1 VASHAGEATTLSR
14 RKVKNALFS
23 LLALAAIFI
32 SMVTLAGLLIDLVGR
47 GGSSLDTQFLT
58 SSPSRIPAKAGI
70 LPALVGTLWVTLLV
84 ALITLPIGIG
94 AAIYL
99 EEYAGRGRIARLLKI
114 NISNLAGVPSIVY
127 GIFGLAIFV
136 RGLDLGRTVFAAS
149 LTLSL
154 LILPV
159 VIISSAE
166 ALKAVPP
173 SQREAAYALG
183 ATRWQVIRRALLPA
197 AAPGILTGI
206 VLAVARA
213 VGETAPLILI
223 GAVTFVTFV
232 PTNPF
237 EDKYTVLI
245 LIGAVTFVT
254 FVPTNPFEDEYTVLP
269 IQIFNWANRPQEA
282 FLEISAAAILVLI
295 ALMLL
300 LNGAAIYLRARLSRG
315 LQW

>member
-1 VASHAGEATTLSR
+1 MTNPTRAASHAGEATTLNR

-237 EDKYTVLI
+237 EDKYTVL
-245 LIGAVTFVT
+245 
-254 FVPTNPFEDEYTVLP
+254 P

-300 LNGAAIYLRARLSRG
+300 LNGVAIYLRARLSRG

>member
-1 VASHAGEATTLSR
+1 MNMTNPSRAASHTGEATTLSR

-237 EDKYTVLI
+237 EDKYTVL
-245 LIGAVTFVT
+245 
-254 FVPTNPFEDEYTVLP
+254 P

>member
-1 VASHAGEATTLSR
+1 MSMTSPLETTPRAGEATTLTSR
-14 RKVKNALFS
+14 RVKNALFS
-23 LLALAAIFI
+23 LLAFAAILI
-32 SMVTLAGLLIDLVGR
+32 SMVTLAGLLVDLVGR
-47 GGSSLDTQFLT
+47 GGSSLDSQFLT

-70 LPALVGTLWVTLLV
+70 LPALIGTLWVTILV
-84 ALITLPIGIG
+84 ALITFPIGIG

-206 VLAVARA
+206 VLAVGRA

-237 EDKYTVLI
+237 EDK
-245 LIGAVTFVT
+245 
-254 FVPTNPFEDEYTVLP
+254 YTVLP

>member
-1 VASHAGEATTLSR
+1 MTSSIGTTPRAGEPTTLTKR
-14 RKVKNALFS
+14 RVKNALFS
-23 LLALAAIFI
+23 LLAFAAILI

-84 ALITLPIGIG
+84 ALITFPIGIA

-206 VLAVARA
+206 VLAVGRA

-237 EDKYTVLI
+237 EDK
-245 LIGAVTFVT
+245 
-254 FVPTNPFEDEYTVLP
+254 YTVLP

>member
-1 VASHAGEATTLSR
+1 MTNPTRAASHAGEATTLSR

-23 LLALAAIFI
+23 LLALTAIFI

-237 EDKYTVLI
+237 EDKYTVL
-245 LIGAVTFVT
+245 
-254 FVPTNPFEDEYTVLP
+254 P

>member
-1 VASHAGEATTLSR
+1 MTNPTRAASHAGEATTLNR

-23 LLALAAIFI
+23 LLALAAIFV

-183 ATRWQVIRRALLPA
+183 ATRWQVIRRALIPA

-223 GAVTFVTFV
+223 GAETFVTFV

-237 EDKYTVLI
+237 EDK
-245 LIGAVTFVT
+245 
-254 FVPTNPFEDEYTVLP
+254 YTVLP

>member
-1 VASHAGEATTLSR
+1 MNMTNPTRVASHAGEATTLSR

-70 LPALVGTLWVTLLV
+70 LPALVGTLWVTVLV

-99 EEYAGRGRIARLLKI
+99 EEYAGRGRVARLLKI

-237 EDKYTVLI
+237 EDKYTVL
-245 LIGAVTFVT
+245 
-254 FVPTNPFEDEYTVLP
+254 P

-300 LNGAAIYLRARLSRG
+300 LNGVAIYLRARLSRG

>member
-1 VASHAGEATTLSR
+1 MTNPIGTTPRAGEPTTLTSR
-14 RKVKNALFS
+14 RVKNALFS
-23 LLALAAIFI
+23 LLAFAAILI

-47 GGSSLDTQFLT
+47 GGSYLDTQFLT

-84 ALITLPIGIG
+84 ALITFPIGIG

-206 VLAVARA
+206 VLAVGRA

-223 GAVTFVTFV
+223 GAVTFVTFI

-237 EDKYTVLI
+237 EDK
-245 LIGAVTFVT
+245 
-254 FVPTNPFEDEYTVLP
+254 YTVLP

>member
-1 VASHAGEATTLSR
+1 MTNPTRAASHAGEATTLSR

-99 EEYAGRGRIARLLKI
+99 EEYAGRGRIARLSKI

-237 EDKYTVLI
+237 EDKYTVL
-245 LIGAVTFVT
+245 
-254 FVPTNPFEDEYTVLP
+254 P